1 MKSNNNMTG
10 KGSIKGQPGG
20 EYFKSWALYFV
31 RFLQEYQKQN
41 ITIWGLTAQNEPS
54 DGMIEGFPFQ
64 CLGWTGDLQR
74 DFIKT
79 DLGPALVQSGF
90 KDVKLMILDDQRV
103 FLPFWAETVLHDS
116 DAAKYVSGI
125 AVHWYEHL
133 FVPPSA
139 LERTYEQFGAK
150 YFMIN
155 TEACEQDLIN
165 KNRSVLLGN
174 WYRGERYFR
183 DIMQDMRHK
192 VSAWVD
198 WNIALDLSGGPNWQD
213 NRADSPIIVNASA
226 DEFYKQPMYYAMGHF
241 SKFVVP
247 GSKMIKVI
255 NTYLYQLD
263 LLAFLRPDN
272 SIALMVGNY
281 KDIVEELTI
290 YDPKVFGYIIR
301 EVPPKSF
308 MTLVWYRK

>member
-1 MKSNNNMTG
+1 
-10 KGSIKGQPGG
+10 
-20 EYFKSWALYFV
+20 
-31 RFLQEYQKQN
+31 
-41 ITIWGLTAQNEPS
+41 
-54 DGMIEGFPFQ
+54 
-64 CLGWTGDLQR
+64 
-74 DFIKT
+74 
-79 DLGPALVQSGF
+79 
-90 KDVKLMILDDQRV
+90 
-103 FLPFWAETVLHDS
+103 
-116 DAAKYVSGI
+116 
-125 AVHWYEHL
+125 
-133 FVPPSA
+133 
-139 LERTYEQFGAK
+139 
-150 YFMIN
+150 MIN

-255 NTYLYQLD
+255 NTYPGLD

-281 KDIVEELTI
+281 EDIVEELTI